1 MLELF
6 KDREVEYLQWVE
18 SNPAAYVA
26 NVDKAHSF
34 PHYPVVHHAS
44 CSTLAGKENYTVGDY
59 YKVCADTLEEVEQ
72 WSLREVGRPAHC
84 CVVCSP
90 IRWTGFWW
98 VNHKQTARVELDG
111 GYIWSPKKKKGGA
124 RNQAY
129 INLTLVRPGDF
140 VVSYAGGVIKAIGVA
155 MARYAES
162 QKPEGYGPAGEN
174 WNQAGWRVP
183 VEWTLLDTPIR
194 PKEHISE
201 IAPLLPERYSPL
213 QQSGDGNQGFY
224 LSNISDELGAVVLRL
239 AGARAATA
247 RQIAERV
254 TCKTSGR
261 LPVAQLR
268 KVTAFHV
275 WEAVRDLLE
284 GVEVPDFGSPIK
296 FELVTEDGE
305 RLPPKAVFGLA
316 ATRALGFAIK
326 PKHFTAGVGSPCFQI
341 LMDAGFPIVPLG
353 EKVAAPEA
361 HILLE
366 DQLWTEGNPK
376 LATHLRRERATG
388 LANAKKAKFREEH
401 GELFCERCK
410 LKPTEVYGELGD
422 ACIEVHHNA
431 TQVADMAA
439 GHQTS
444 LEDLQCL
451 CANCHRVVHR
461 LLKQGLV
468 PHP

>member
-1 MLELF
+1 M
-6 KDREVEYLQWVE
+6 
-18 SNPAAYVA
+18 
-26 NVDKAHSF
+26 
-34 PHYPVVHHAS
+34 
-44 CSTLAGKENYTVGDY
+44 
-59 YKVCADTLEEVEQ
+59 
-72 WSLREVGRPAHC
+72 
-84 CVVCSP
+84 
-90 IRWTGFWW
+90 
-98 VNHKQTARVELDG
+98 
-111 GYIWSPKKKKGGA
+111 
-124 RNQAY
+124 
-129 INLTLVRPGDF
+129 
-140 VVSYAGGVIKAIGVA
+140 
-155 MARYAES
+155 
-162 QKPEGYGPAGEN
+162 
-174 WNQAGWRVP
+174 
-183 VEWTLLDTPIR
+183 
-194 PKEHISE
+194 
-201 IAPLLPERYSPL
+201 
-213 QQSGDGNQGFY
+213 
-224 LSNISDELGAVVLRL
+224 
-239 AGARAATA
+239 
-247 RQIAERV
+247 
-254 TCKTSGR
+254 
-261 LPVAQLR
+261 
-268 KVTAFHV
+268 
-275 WEAVRDLLE
+275 
-284 GVEVPDFGSPIK
+284 
-296 FELVTEDGE
+296 TEDGE

-461 LLKQGLV
+461 LLKRGLV

>member
-1 MLELF
+1 MQTF
-6 KDREVEYLQWVE
+6 KDQEAEYLQWLTE
-18 SNPAAYVA
+18 NPSSYVA
-26 NVDKAHSF
+26 NLDKRHSF
-34 PHYPVVHHAS
+34 RDYPLVHLAS
-44 CSTLAGKENYTVGDY
+44 CGHLTRGGNFTTGDY
-59 YKVCADTLEEVEQ
+59 YKVCAETLEELEEWCLQ
-72 WSLREVGRPAHC
+72 EHHKPLRV
-84 CVVCSP
+84 CVVCTP
-90 IRWTGFWW
+90 TRWTGFWW
-98 VNHKQTARVELDG
+98 VNHKQTARVELEG
-111 GYIWSPKKKKGGA
+111 GYIWSPKEKKDGA

-155 MARYAES
+155 TARYAES

-174 WNQAGWRVP
+174 WNLIGWRVP

-194 PKEHISE
+194 PKDHIGE

-213 QQSGDGNQGFY
+213 QQDGDGNQGFY
-224 LSNISDELGAVVLRL
+224 LSNISGELGGVVLRL

-254 TCKTSGR
+254 TSKTSGR

-268 KVTAFHV
+268 KVTALHV
-275 WEAVRDLLE
+275 WEAISDLLE
-284 GVEVPDFGSPIK
+284 GVEAPDFGSPIK
-296 FELVTEDGE
+296 FELVTESGE

-388 LANAKKAKFREEH
+388 LANAKKAKFREDH

-410 LKPTEVYGELGD
+410 LQPTEVYGELGD

-461 LLKQGLV
+461 LLKLGLV
-468 PHP
+468 PRP